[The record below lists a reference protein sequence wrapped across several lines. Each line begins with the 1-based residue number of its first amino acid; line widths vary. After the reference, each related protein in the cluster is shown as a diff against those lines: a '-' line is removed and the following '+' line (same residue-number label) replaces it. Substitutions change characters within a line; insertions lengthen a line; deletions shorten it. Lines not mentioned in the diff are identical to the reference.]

1 MAEENKVED
10 ILRKLGGEE
19 VPADAQRIAAE
30 TIKSFRKD
38 VEQGG
43 FESTNLHGGR
53 RMLITGRFSGV
64 AAAAIVFLAFLIGVG
79 TGRWSKSGAIPAKSQ
94 SIDVSNL
101 PRVKRVAYAVEDAE
115 ESFWRA
121 KAIASL
127 RPKPYRG
134 PKTYENKI
142 GLWESYGKYMKEKY
156 YE

>member
-43 FESTNLHGGR
+43 FESTSLHGGR
-53 RMLITGRFSGV
+53 RMLITGRFSSV

-79 TGRWSKSGAIPAKSQ
+79 IGRWSKSGAIPAKSQ
-94 SIDVSNL
+94 SIGVSDL
-101 PRVKRVAYAVEDAE
+101 PRVKRVAYAVEDKE

-134 PKTYENKI
+134 PKTYGQDNA
-142 GLWESYGKYMKEKY
+142 LWGSYRQYMKEKH